1 MMWRTVKQ
9 IRFFSLGNR
18 RRGKI
23 MYETKGV
30 RVYEKKDF
38 EKLIEILKNIER
50 PLDTDVSNLR
60 FMCEDIAS
68 GMCHDDGIVVKE
80 SNGEVTTT
88 YEHNV

>member
-1 MMWRTVKQ
+1 
-9 IRFFSLGNR
+9 
-18 RRGKI
+18 

-38 EKLIEILKNIER
+38 EKLAEILKNIER
-50 PLDTDVSNLR
+50 PLDTEVSNLKL
-60 FMCEDIAS
+60 MCEDIAS

-80 SNGEVTTT
+80 IDGEVATT